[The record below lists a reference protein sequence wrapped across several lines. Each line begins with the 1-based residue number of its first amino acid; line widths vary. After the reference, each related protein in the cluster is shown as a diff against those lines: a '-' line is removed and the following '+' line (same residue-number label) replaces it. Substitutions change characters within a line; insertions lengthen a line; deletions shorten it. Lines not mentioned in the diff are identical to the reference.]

1 MNFSNFIITPL
12 CSVAAAVIA
21 AIVASKS
28 QLKQA
33 SIHMFLDARLKA
45 FQEYEASIEAWANK
59 KSVENTAA
67 LFHAI
72 NNAVLVSSDDTISA
86 LGNVQTMI
94 YAYMETHIMNV
105 DVFQRARTAA
115 LAAMRKDLLTYPIPK
130 PSSSLIRTIRLKL
143 QAGIQGLRSQQGTK
157 PSK

>member
-21 AIVASKS
+21 AIVASRS
-28 QLKQA
+28 QLKQS
-33 SIHMFLDARLKA
+33 SIHVFLDARLKA

-59 KSVENTAA
+59 RSNENAA
-67 LFHAI
+67 AAFHSI

-86 LGNVQTMI
+86 LGNVQIMI
-94 YAYMETHIMNV
+94 YAYMETHVMNV
-105 DVFQRARTAA
+105 DKFQQARTAA

-130 PSSSLIRTIRLKL
+130 PSNSLIRTIQLKL
-143 QAGIQGLRSQQGTK
+143 QSGIQGLRSRQGTK
-157 PSK
+157 SRK